1 MHVLHV
7 SPLYW
12 PSLGGGEQVTQ
23 VISERMARDGHAVTV
38 LTTDASSE
46 VCFWDRR
53 SSRVAQPDEWINGVH
68 VIRVPVRPFPM
79 GRLSLFVV
87 RGLAIRVLDPLRLQ
101 NLVRRIGAWM
111 PHAPSLK
118 QALRN
123 LADSFDLIHGFNLSW
138 ESCLVDAYD
147 FARARSRVFIATPF
161 LHTGEPGRAR
171 VSRNYQMS
179 HQRAALRGSDRV
191 IAQTQIEA
199 RAIERM
205 GIARS
210 RIVEVGVG
218 IDPVSIEGGQAD
230 RFRSRYD
237 LHGPIVAFIGR
248 VMRDKGAMSLVRAMQ
263 QVWAAGMEVEVVM
276 AGSPMPDFKHFLERQ
291 SLPPH
296 LHVLGSI
303 DAADKRDLLAAAD
316 VLAMPS
322 RAESFG
328 IVYLEAWAYAK
339 PVIGARA
346 GGVPDVIEDGVDG
359 WLVEFDDV
367 ADLAQRITQLI
378 LNPAEA
384 KAMGMRGYQKLQQ
397 RYTWDRLY
405 RIVQNTYGEAVD
417 QAQSAGRAR
426 S

>member
-1 MHVLHV
+1 MRVLHV

-12 PSLGGGEQVTQ
+12 PSLGGAEQVTQ
-23 VISERMARDGHAVTV
+23 TISERMARDGHVVTV

-46 VCFWDRR
+46 ECFWNSRGSRLDR
-53 SSRVAQPDEWINGVH
+53 QDEWLNGVH
-68 VIRVPVRPFPM
+68 VIRVPVRPFPL
-79 GRLSLFVV
+79 GRLSLFVA
-87 RGLAIRVLDPLRLQ
+87 RGLAIRVLDPLQLQ
-101 NLVRRIGAWM
+101 SMVRRIGAWM
-111 PHAPSLK
+111 PRVPAFT
-118 QALRN
+118 QALQN

-161 LHTGEPGRAR
+161 LHTGEPGQAR

-191 IAQTQIEA
+191 IVQTQIEA
-199 RAIERM
+199 RAIEQM
-205 GIARS
+205 GIDRA

-218 IDPVSIEGGQAD
+218 IDPASIEGGQAD
-230 RFRSRYD
+230 RFRSRYN

-248 VMRDKGAMSLVRAMQ
+248 VMYDKGAMSLVRAMQ
-263 QVWAAGMEVEVVM
+263 QVWASGMEVEVVI
-276 AGSPMPDFKHFLERQ
+276 AGLPMPDFKRFLERQ
-291 SLPPH
+291 PPQPH
-296 LHVLGSI
+296 LHVLGPI
-303 DAADKRDLLAAAD
+303 DAVDKRDLLAAAD
-316 VLAMPS
+316 VLALPS

-359 WLVEFDDV
+359 WLVKFGDV
-367 ADLAQRITQLI
+367 AGLAQQITRLI

-384 KAMGMRGYQKLQQ
+384 KAIGARGYLKLQQ
-397 RYTWDRLY
+397 RYTWDRIY
-405 RIVQNTYGEAVD
+405 RTVQDTYCEAVE
-417 QAQSAGRAR
+417 QAQGALHA
-426 S
+426 

>member
-23 VISERMARDGHAVTV
+23 VISERMVRDGHGVTV
-38 LTTDASSE
+38 LTTDAPSE
-46 VCFWDRR
+46 ECFWNGR
-53 SSRVAQPDEWINGVH
+53 SLRLAQLDEWINGVH
-68 VIRVPVRPFPM
+68 VIRVPVQSFPL
-79 GRLSLFVV
+79 GRLSLFVA
-87 RGLAIRVLDPLRLQ
+87 RGLAIRVLDPLQLQ

-111 PHAPSLK
+111 PRVPTFK
-118 QALRN
+118 EALRN
-123 LADSFDLIHGFNLSW
+123 LADSFDLVHGFNLSW

-147 FARARSRVFIATPF
+147 FARARSRVYISTPF
-161 LHTGEPGRAR
+161 LHTGEPGQAR

-179 HQRAALRGSDRV
+179 HQRAALRGSDRIIV
-191 IAQTQIEA
+191 QTQIEA
-199 RAIERM
+199 HAIEQM

-230 RFRSRYD
+230 RFRGRYNV
-237 LHGPIVAFIGR
+237 HGPIVVFIGR
-248 VMRDKGAMSLVRAMQ
+248 VMHDKGAMSLVRAMQ
-263 QVWAAGMEVEVVM
+263 QVWAAGTEVEVVI
-276 AGSPMPDFKHFLERQ
+276 AGVPMPDFKRFLEHQ
-291 SLPPH
+291 PPQPH
-296 LHVLGSI
+296 LHVLGPI

-359 WLVEFDDV
+359 WLIKFDDV
-367 ADLAQRITQLI
+367 ANLAQRITQLI

-384 KAMGMRGYQKLQQ
+384 KAMGMRGQLKLQQ

-405 RIVQNTYGEAVD
+405 RTVQDTYCDIVD
-417 QAQSAGRAR
+417 QAQGAGHA
-426 S
+426 